1 MRAATAKKKA
11 TKAIHPD
18 FSESAG
24 FDPIS
29 LEKRRIGE
37 ESEGKQRQTE
47 SWHSFSTF

>member
-1 MRAATAKKKA
+1 MRAPAKKKA

-18 FSESAG
+18 LSESAR
-24 FDPIS
+24 FDPRN

-47 SWHSFSTF
+47 SWHAFSTF